1 MDSADTKQENPPCIM
16 VIFGAAGDLT
26 KRKLIPALY
35 NLKKSNLLSDN
46 FAVIGVARAE
56 FDTAEFRRRLRD
68 DMDEFATEEIDSPSW
83 DW

>member
-1 MDSADTKQENPPCIM
+1 MPSHETEREDVEATPTTGPPCIM

-46 FAVIGVARAE
+46 FAVIGLARAVMN
-56 FDTAEFRRRLRD
+56 DK
-68 DMDEFATEEIDSPSW
+68 EIGQASDAVSVTVN
-83 DW
+83 